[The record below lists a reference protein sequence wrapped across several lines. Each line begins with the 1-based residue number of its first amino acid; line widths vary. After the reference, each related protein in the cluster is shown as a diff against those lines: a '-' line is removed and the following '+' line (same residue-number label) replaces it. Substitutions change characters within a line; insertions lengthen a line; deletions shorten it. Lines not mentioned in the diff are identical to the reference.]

1 MFLCYTGPHTVCS
14 LDRFRTSS
22 VGTEIPGVQTKLADK
37 DEEGN
42 GEVGSKYVIY
52 KDQVVKVFAPCVE
65 GKLPQQTQEVK

>member
-42 GEVGSKYVIY
+42 GEVGSKYMSFIKIRWLKCLLHVL
-52 KDQVVKVFAPCVE
+52 KVSCHNRP
-65 GKLPQQTQEVK
+65 KR

>member
-37 DEEGN
+37 DEESN
-42 GEVGSKYVIY
+42 GEVGSKYIIY
-52 KDQVVKVFAPCVE
+52 KD
-65 GKLPQQTQEVK
+65 